1 MSNRINEKIDEPDC
15 DNESVLVCDCGKEFK
30 EEIKLCDHK
39 KYCNA
44 YKLYLKENHPDLT
57 LLEYCDDVYFLHK
70 KNNKVIDMY
79 TGEYLGKWNSETESI
94 FCN

>member
-1 MSNRINEKIDEPDC
+1 MSNGINEKIDETDC
-15 DNESVLVCDCGKEFK
+15 DNECVLVCECGQEFK

-44 YKLYLKENHPDLT
+44 YKLYLKHNHPDLT

-79 TGEYLGKWNSETESI
+79 TGEYLGKWNSKTASI